1 MKFKINSVEY
11 EIIELTQKEYKS
23 YRKEE
28 YEMLLCKQ
36 EDLTEGIYYGATH
49 SFSNKIFLSKEQ
61 PKDRKRKTL
70 IHELTH
76 AYINEYIV
84 HQDKNYDEEMVAD
97 IVANSY
103 DIIHDI
109 VNNYFN
115 KKEKK

>member
-1 MKFKINSVEY
+1 MKVKINSVEY
-11 EIIELTQKEYKS
+11 EIIEVTQKEYKT

-28 YEMLLCKQ
+28 YEVLECKK

-49 SFSNKIFLSKEQ
+49 SFTNKIFLSKEQ
-61 PKDRKRKTL
+61 PSDRKRKTL

-76 AYINEYIV
+76 AYINEYVV

-103 DIIHDI
+103 DIIHNI
-109 VNNYFN
+109 VDNYF
-115 KKEKK
+115 KKGKR